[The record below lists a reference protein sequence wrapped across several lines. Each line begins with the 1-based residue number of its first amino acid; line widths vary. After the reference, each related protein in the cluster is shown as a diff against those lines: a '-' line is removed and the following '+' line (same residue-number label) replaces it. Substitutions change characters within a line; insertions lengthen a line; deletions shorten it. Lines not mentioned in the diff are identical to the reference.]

1 VQLSSQEIKRL
12 TAEWRSNALGSQG
25 IRIGPQSEKCRLHS
39 NNIGFHELEYDELR
53 TAAVEL
59 TKLLLIPGMSTIVD
73 LDHQLLWAWCA
84 ELLVGNNGPLSRLD
98 REIYTL
104 AQTTARAALADVNS
118 GTREAFDRAR
128 QARDLLNNSAARFL
142 ESNHVA
148 LSYLCFPLLEAIARR
163 ACGDFLDING
173 VVLQSFPR
181 SSGGSYSVTKRCSNV
196 GDVLRLLRDRVAD
209 NTLRTDMNDL
219 LAHVAGIAGSTDGYE
234 TVFVWRNSSLH
245 GEATRQTIG
254 GTIYTLSLLIALN
267 DIKSNYIKLRD
278 DAVMRVRREVGMT
291 QATRR
296 PSGSPWNFYPPFYDL
311 SVGR

>member
-1 VQLSSQEIKRL
+1 M
-12 TAEWRSNALGSQG
+12 
-25 IRIGPQSEKCRLHS
+25 RIGPQSEKYRLHS
-39 NNIGFHELEYDELR
+39 NNISFHELEYDELC

-104 AQTTARAALADVNS
+104 AQTTARAALATANS
-118 GTREAFDRAR
+118 GAREAFDRAS
-128 QARDLLNNSAARFL
+128 QARNLLNNSAAQFL
-142 ESNHVA
+142 DSSHVA
-148 LSYLCFPLLEAIARR
+148 LSYLCFPLLEAVARR
-163 ACGDFLDING
+163 ACGAFLDING

-181 SSGGSYSVTKRCSNV
+181 SSGGSYSVTRRCSNV
-196 GDVLRLLRDRVAD
+196 GDVLRLLRDQVAD
-209 NTLRTDMNDL
+209 NTLQADMNDL

-245 GEATRQTIG
+245 GEATHQTIG

-267 DIKSNYIKLRD
+267 DIKSDYVKFRD
-278 DAVMRVRREVGMT
+278 DAVTRVRREVGMAQVT
-291 QATRR
+291 
-296 PSGSPWNFYPPFYDL
+296 
-311 SVGR
+311 